1 MVTWLKL
8 LKAIEGKIKNY
19 YALRCVVLVQLL
31 EHQLIKVLVS
41 CVLFCKIFRFLGFKK
56 TILLNRRLLVDL
68 IDQYNNGS
76 MSWDEFSST
85 VKEVHVDLMGNPKAR
100 VVIPDKPKEEDY
112 FYANPRECLQQLD
125 EPSRNT

>member
-1 MVTWLKL
+1 
-8 LKAIEGKIKNY
+8 
-19 YALRCVVLVQLL
+19 
-31 EHQLIKVLVS
+31 
-41 CVLFCKIFRFLGFKK
+41 
-56 TILLNRRLLVDL
+56 
-68 IDQYNNGS
+68 